1 MTMLVLATDMARH
14 GEIMDGFKEK
24 LELGFDYSKK
34 DHMDS
39 VMLQHNLSVE
49 MWQQSH
55 CYYYSGFICIGLIYT
70 FNLIF
75 YLHISKVI

>member
-39 VMLQHNLSVE
+39 VNL
-49 MWQQSH
+49 
-55 CYYYSGFICIGLIYT
+55 
-70 FNLIF
+70 
-75 YLHISKVI
+75 LHIGTYGTLWIVFMC

>member
-39 VMLQHNLSVE
+39 VMIHHS
-49 MWQQSH
+49 
-55 CYYYSGFICIGLIYT
+55 
-70 FNLIF
+70 
-75 YLHISKVI
+75 

>member
-1 MTMLVLATDMARH
+1 MTMLILATDMARH

-39 VMLQHNLSVE
+39 VKRCEYLNVIFPNLQ
-49 MWQQSH
+49 W
-55 CYYYSGFICIGLIYT
+55 CYL
-70 FNLIF
+70 L
-75 YLHISKVI
+75 